1 MAVTFEKSGIHLEF
15 LEPGKVRDVWPCIRN
30 LIVKLEKKACHG
42 EFSAD
47 DVFTAAIQGEIGIGV
62 ARDKNGIFMIM
73 VFEDVYYPKAHA
85 VNVLGMAGE
94 RLDEFMTLFLG
105 PFKDALKERGVAWI
119 ECSVSPG
126 MERMHQRYGFRPIYR
141 KLRLEV

>member
-1 MAVTFEKSGIHLEF
+1 MSVTFEKSGYALEF
-15 LEPGKVRDVWPCIRN
+15 LEAEKVRDVWPVIWPLVEK
-30 LIVKLEKKACHG
+30 LIDKAIHG
-42 EFSAD
+42 EF
-47 DVFTAAIQGEIGIGV
+47 TAEDLRVAAEAGDIGIGV
-62 ARDKNGIFMIM
+62 ARDKNGIFMVM

-105 PFKDALKERGVAWI
+105 PFKDALRERGIAWI